1 MSIFSL
7 KQLLEQNSEL
17 IKKSG
22 KNSQDKYS
30 SFYELVL
37 ELGQEMKPTRTPKE
51 LIGQPKNCYY
61 NSLRLAFKNPQL
73 TYCEGYTFANKI
85 PFPLAHAWLL
95 NKSGRVI
102 EPTWEEPAQAYI
114 GIAFSI
120 TFVKS
125 ILKERESQKRRNYL
139 SLFEGNYLEK
149 YSFLKEGLPL
159 EAYGSF
165 NKK

>member
-1 MSIFSL
+1 MSISSL

-22 KNSQDKYS
+22 KNARYKYE

-51 LIGQPKNCYY
+51 LIGQTKNCYY
-61 NSLRLAFKNPQL
+61 NCLELAFENPQL
-73 TYCEGYTFANKI
+73 TYCEGYTFSNKI
-85 PFPLAHAWLL
+85 PFPIAHAWIL

-102 EPTWEEPAQAYI
+102 EATWEEPAQAYI

-120 TFVKS
+120 AFVKS

-139 SLFEGNYLEK
+139 SLFEGNHLEK
-149 YSFLKEGLPL
+149 HSFLKEGLPL
-159 EAYGSF
+159 EAYRSF